1 MSNFSSLEEVLGAI
15 ETRFNSALS
24 VSKDPSEFSKEIKN
38 IDNLL
43 KDLNSLIIEKQNEHT
58 FSENEKKR
66 IKVIFSL
73 ITKIEKI
80 NNNKLGFFDS
90 LNKYF
95 YDNINK

>member
-1 MSNFSSLEEVLGAI
+1 MSDFSSLEEVLGAI
-15 ETRFNSALS
+15 EAKFNSALS
-24 VSKDPSEFSKEIKN
+24 VSKDPTLFNEEINN
-38 IDNLL
+38 INNLI
-43 KDLNSLIIEKQNEHT
+43 KKLNSLIIEKQNEYT
-58 FSENEKKR
+58 FSENEKER
-66 IKVIFSL
+66 IKVILSL

>member
-15 ETRFNSALS
+15 ETKFNSALS
-24 VSKDPSEFSKEIKN
+24 VSNDPSEFSKEIKN

-43 KDLNSLIIEKQNEHT
+43 KDLNSLIIEKQNKHT
-58 FSENEKKR
+58 FSENEKER
-66 IKVIFSL
+66 IKVILSL

-95 YDNINK
+95 YDNTNK

>member
-1 MSNFSSLEEVLGAI
+1 MLDFSSLEEVLSAI

-43 KDLNSLIIEKQNEHT
+43 KDLNSLIIEKQNEYT
-58 FSENEKKR
+58 FSENEKGLLKKIFNLI
-66 IKVIFSL
+66 IKV
-73 ITKIEKI
+73 EKI
-80 NNNKLGFFDS
+80 NKNKLGFFDS

-95 YDNINK
+95 YDNVNK